1 MKQKT
6 ATVFLMVM
14 LDIKHDFHTLTVV
27 YDDKKVTYDFND
39 ISDELELAYCI
50 TIHKSQGSEFPV
62 IIMPMYE
69 APYML
74 INRNLFYTGV
84 TRAKQLVVLVGK
96 EEIIHKMVDN
106 NREDMRYS
114 GLKEK
119 LVQSNDEVEMF

>member
-1 MKQKT
+1 
-6 ATVFLMVM
+6 
-14 LDIKHDFHTLTVV
+14 
-27 YDDKKVTYDFND
+27 
-39 ISDELELAYCI
+39 
-50 TIHKSQGSEFPV
+50 
-62 IIMPMYE
+62 MPMYE

>member
-1 MKQKT
+1 
-6 ATVFLMVM
+6 
-14 LDIKHDFHTLTVV
+14 
-27 YDDKKVTYDFND
+27 
-39 ISDELELAYCI
+39 
-50 TIHKSQGSEFPV
+50 
-62 IIMPMYE
+62 
-69 APYML
+69 ML